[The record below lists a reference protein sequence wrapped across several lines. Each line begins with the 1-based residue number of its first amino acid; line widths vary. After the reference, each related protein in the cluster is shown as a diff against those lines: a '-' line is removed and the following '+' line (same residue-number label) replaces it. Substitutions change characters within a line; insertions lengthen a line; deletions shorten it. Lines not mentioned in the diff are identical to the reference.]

1 MNPIQCELVLD
12 CVQKI
17 GLFQF
22 TMNILRYYPIA
33 GLAFLIL
40 YVWKKDSFHRFRIQ
54 AVYPKIEK
62 IKNEFRQSAVTL
74 FVFTIIATTNIVSA
88 RMGLIPNNVYFGDY
102 TSNGGYL
109 YMFLSF
115 VLITIW
121 HETWFYW
128 AHRWMHHKK
137 VYSRVHSVH
146 HQSVNPSPLAAYH
159 FHILEAFLEGIYI
172 VFFVLVIPIH
182 FHVLLFHTVYA
193 MVMNI
198 WWHLGYEFLPKG
210 WVKHP
215 ILKWINTSTHHN
227 LHHQKFHGNYSLY
240 FNFWDRIMGTNF
252 PNYEEYFESVADK
265 RSARDNDSDSKI
277 RWSQTPAEG

>member
-1 MNPIQCELVLD
+1 MNPVQCELVLD

-22 TMNILRYYPIA
+22 SMNVVRYYPIA

-40 YVWKKDSFHRFRIQ
+40 YVWKKDFFHRFRIQ
-54 AVYPKIEK
+54 SVYPKMDK
-62 IKNEFRQSAVTL
+62 IKNEFKQSAVTL

-102 TSNGGYL
+102 SAHGGIP
-109 YMFLSF
+109 YMILSF

-128 AHRWMHHKK
+128 AHRFMHHKK
-137 VYSRVHSVH
+137 VYSKVHSVH
-146 HQSVNPSPLAAYH
+146 HQSVNPSPIAAYH
-159 FHILEAFLEGIYI
+159 FHFLEAFLEGIYI
-172 VFFVLVIPIH
+172 VFFVTFIPIH
-182 FHVLLFHTVYA
+182 FHVLLFHTFYA
-193 MVMNI
+193 MIMNI
-198 WWHLGYEFLPKG
+198 WWHLGYEFLPKN
-210 WVKHP
+210 WTRHP

-240 FNFWDRIMGTNF
+240 FNFWDRVMGTNF
-252 PNYEEYFESVADK
+252 PYYEDYFESLADK
-265 RSARDNDSDSKI
+265 RSEKGTTSNPKI
-277 RWSQTPAEG
+277 QWSETPAGG